1 MKTIKKLL
9 SFVLPVLILVAV
21 FSCKKDKG
29 GSPSGNSDEAAAA
42 RMVGTYKGTID
53 ITSQDYFNAI
63 ILVTKESG
71 NKIKV
76 AAKTGE
82 TYSKVTTK
90 IFTIKAISGSNDAE
104 AIGSPEGVVIYHHSD
119 GALTVGTLATASGDV
134 AYDFRGTKQ

>member
-21 FSCKKDKG
+21 FSCKKENG
-29 GSPSGNSDEAAAA
+29 GSSVNSDEAAAA

-63 ILVTKESG
+63 IIVTKESG
-71 NKIKV
+71 NKVKV

-82 TYSKVTTK
+82 AYSNVTTK
-90 IFTIKAISGSNDAE
+90 IFTIKAISGSEDA
-104 AIGSPEGVVIYHHSD
+104 GSIIPEGTVVYGHSD
-119 GALTVGTLATASGDV
+119 GTLKVTTRATASGDV